1 MAEVGADAPESR
13 TAIEAT
19 VQAMRDPELNA
30 QMREMLPMFRGLLTE
45 RLAAAQADG
54 RAGPGIQP
62 AGPAVALAAMCGG
75 LALRRLVDP
84 DTDIHGAAAAVP
96 AVLEVSA

>member
-1 MAEVGADAPESR
+1 MAEVDADAPESR

-54 RAGPGIQP
+54 RAGPGVQ
-62 AGPAVALAAMCGG
+62 AGPAVALAAMRGG

-84 DTDIHGAAAAVP
+84 DTDIHAAAAAVL
-96 AVLEVSA
+96 ALLEVSA